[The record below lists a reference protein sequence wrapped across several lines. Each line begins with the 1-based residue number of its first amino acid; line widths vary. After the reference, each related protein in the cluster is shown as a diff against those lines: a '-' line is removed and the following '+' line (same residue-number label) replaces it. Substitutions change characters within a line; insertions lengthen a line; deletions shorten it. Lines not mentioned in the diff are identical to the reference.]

1 VETTNQKRRRFI
13 GFFSGIG
20 LGSTLLPG
28 ALWAQ
33 LQQSGEPAITKPMLR
48 DALALSGLSFDDKD
62 QQSMLDAA
70 NQSLARY
77 EEVRKLQIPNDV
89 APPFYFSAI
98 VPGMKVNRTREPLH
112 FSAPHV
118 RRPANLEDAA
128 FWPVTQL
135 TQLLRT
141 RQVTSV
147 ELTEMYLA
155 RLHRYNEKLNCV
167 VTFLDEVALA
177 QAKQADADMAAG
189 KHKGPLHGIPWGAKD
204 IIAVKGYKTTWG
216 SGAYK
221 DQVID
226 EDASIVEMLR
236 EAGAVLLAKLTSGE
250 LAQGDRWFGG
260 QTKNPWNTA
269 EGSSG
274 SSAGPAS
281 ATAAGLVGFA
291 IGSET
296 SGSILSPSGRC
307 GVTGLRPTFG
317 RVSRYGVMALSWT
330 QDRLGPLCRYA
341 EDCALVMSVIARP
354 DDRDLSVSEI
364 PFNWNAHFDTR
375 GLRVGY
381 LKDAFEETRDAAAK
395 KNEEKALAQIQDLG
409 VTLIPV
415 TVPDAPNDAVGFG
428 VESAAFFDE
437 LIRSGRDKQM
447 TNVDRGNGFRSSRL
461 IPAVE
466 YLQSQRARTMMMM
479 KLAEATAGVDVYLV
493 PANSGGGGGAGRGRG
508 AAPQASCSTPKREPA
523 PLRHGEFGRIS
534 GSQRSGWVHGG
545 GNAHCPH
552 VLCEAIWRSWP
563 AGAYQGLSRR
573 IRVPHQASELRACG
587 CADGVTGYLPFPT
600 QAAMAFQSGSSFERN
615 WRPPL

>member
-1 VETTNQKRRRFI
+1 METTNQKRRRFI

-77 EEVRKLQIPNDV
+77 EEVRKLHIPNDV

-226 EDASIVEMLR
+226 EDASVVEMLR

-281 ATAAGLVGFA
+281 ATAAGLVGFG

-364 PFNWNAHFDTR
+364 PFNWNAHFDVR

-395 KNEEKALAQIQDLG
+395 KNEEKALAQVEALG
-409 VTLIPV
+409 VKLIPV
-415 TVPDAPNDAVGFG
+415 TVPDAPTDAVGFG

-447 TNVDRGNGFRSSRL
+447 TSLERGNGFRSSRL

-479 KLAEATAGVDVYLV
+479 KLAEATAGVDVYLG
-493 PANSGGGGGAGRGRG
+493 PREFRRWWRSRPRPRRRAPEQAAPRQSANQRHFAMANSAGYPAVSVPNGFTEAG
-508 AAPQASCSTPKREPA
+508 TPTALTFYARPF
-523 PLRHGEFGRIS
+523 GE
-534 GSQRSGWVHGG
+534 
-545 GNAHCPH
+545 
-552 VLCEAIWRSWP
+552 
-563 AGAYQGLSRR
+563 AGLLALTKAYQDASGFHTKRPNLE
-573 IRVPHQASELRACG
+573 RVDAST
-587 CADGVTGYLPFPT
+587 V
-600 QAAMAFQSGSSFERN
+600 
-615 WRPPL
+615 